1 MKKETTLPI
10 YIIEY
15 IKQGLWDNPELDKD
29 YDLEVLG
36 EWIEDAISAYEG
48 GAR

>member
-1 MKKETTLPI
+1 MKK

-15 IKQGLWDNPELDKD
+15 IKQELRDNPELDKD
-29 YDLEVLG
+29 YDLEVLS
-36 EWIEDAISAYEG
+36 EWIEDAISAYNG